1 MLFKMIVSSL
11 FIFNLSPLI
20 ATPGYH
26 TPWGK
31 NSDLQKKET
40 SSTQY
45 PPLSLAGIV
54 AKQVI
59 LFHQKVLS
67 PIDGPRSHFRPCSS
81 QYMKLAIMKHGFCKG
96 FVMGC
101 DRLLRENKDP
111 WLYRN
116 ILVDGKLIKH
126 DPPR

>member
-1 MLFKMIVSSL
+1 MLFKL
-11 FIFNLSPLI
+11 LLLALLNAPLL
-20 ATPGYH
+20 AYSGYQE
-26 TPWGK
+26 PWGK
-31 NSDLQKKET
+31 NSDLQKKEGCQT
-40 SSTQY
+40 TY
-45 PPLSLAGIV
+45 PKASLATLV

-81 QYMKLAIMKHGFCKG
+81 QYMKLSMMKHGFCKG
-96 FVMGC
+96 FIMGC

-111 WLYRN
+111 WIYRETN
-116 ILVDGKLIKH
+116 VDGKLIKY